1 MRLKLQVQEKDTAY
15 TVETN
20 LFVIIAWER
29 KFKRK
34 ISDLSNGIGMEDL
47 AFMAYECCKQTNDRV
62 VPVVFDDYIKTLVN
76 IDVLED
82 EPVNPS
88 VEALTTEP

>member
-1 MRLKLQVQEKDTAY
+1 MLKLKVEEKDATY

-29 KFKRK
+29 RFKRK

-47 AFMAYECCKQTNDRV
+47 AFMAFECCKQTDRV
-62 VPVVFDDYIKTLVN
+62 VPIAFDDYIKTLVN
-76 IDVLED
+76 IEILED
-82 EPVNPS
+82 EPVNPT

>member
-1 MRLKLQVQEKDTAY
+1 MKLKLEVTEQDGVY

-34 ISDLSNGIGMEDL
+34 VSDLSNGIGMEDL
-47 AFMAYECCKQTNDRV
+47 AFMAYECCKQQSIP
-62 VPVVFDDYIKTLVN
+62 VPMVFDEYIKRLVN

-82 EPVNPS
+82 EDVNPTQ
-88 VEALTTEP
+88 EAVTTAS

>member
-1 MRLKLQVQEKDTAY
+1 MKLKLQVEEKDATY

-47 AFMAYECCKQTNDRV
+47 AFMAYECCKQINHP
-62 VPVVFDDYIKTLVN
+62 VPIVFDEYIKRLVN
-76 IDVLED
+76 IDVIED
-82 EPVNPS
+82 EPVNPTE
-88 VEALTTEP
+88 EALTTEP

>member
-1 MRLKLQVQEKDTAY
+1 MKLKLQVEERDATY

-47 AFMAYECCKQTNDRV
+47 AFMAFECCKQNGHT
-62 VPVVFDDYIKTLVN
+62 VPAIFDDYIKRLVN

-88 VEALTTEP
+88 QEALTTAP

>member
-1 MRLKLQVQEKDTAY
+1 MRLKLEVTEAEGSY

-34 ISDLSNGIGMEDL
+34 ISELSSGIGMEDL
-47 AFMAYECCKQTNDRV
+47 AFMAFECCKQMNHP
-62 VPVVFDDYIKTLVN
+62 VPLSFDDYIRRLVN
-76 IDVLED
+76 IEVLDD
-82 EPVNPS
+82 EPVNPTDGA
-88 VEALTTEP
+88 VTTEH

>member
-1 MRLKLQVQEKDTAY
+1 MKLKLEVTEQDGVY

-20 LFVIIAWER
+20 LFVIVAWER

-34 ISDLSNGIGMEDL
+34 VSDLSNGIGMEDL
-47 AFMAYECCKQTNDRV
+47 AFMAYECCKQQSIP
-62 VPVVFDDYIKTLVN
+62 VPMVFDEYIKRLVN

-82 EPVNPS
+82 EDVNPTQ
-88 VEALTTEP
+88 EAVTTAS

>member
-1 MRLKLQVQEKDTAY
+1 MKLTLEVTEQDGKY
-15 TVETN
+15 TLETN

-47 AFMAYECCKQTNDRV
+47 AFMAYECCKQKNIP
-62 VPVVFDDYIKTLVN
+62 VPMVFDDYIKRLVN
-76 IDVLED
+76 IDVLD
-82 EPVNPS
+82 EETVNPTDGA
-88 VEALTTEP
+88 VTTES

>member
-1 MRLKLQVQEKDTAY
+1 MRLKLQVEEKDATY

-47 AFMAYECCKQTNDRV
+47 AFMAFECCKQNGHI
-62 VPVVFDDYIKTLVN
+62 VPAVFDDYIRRLVN
-76 IDVLED
+76 IDVIED
-82 EPVNPS
+82 EPVNPTE
-88 VEALTTEP
+88 EALTTEP

>member
-1 MRLKLQVQEKDTAY
+1 MKLKMQVEEKDATY

-29 KFKRK
+29 RFKRK

-47 AFMAYECCKQTNDRV
+47 AFMAYECCKQIGHP
-62 VPVVFDDYIKTLVN
+62 VPPVFDNYIQRLVN
-76 IDVLED
+76 IEVLED
-82 EPVNPS
+82 APVNPT

>member
-1 MRLKLQVQEKDTAY
+1 MKLKLHVTETERDY

-34 ISDLSNGIGMEDL
+34 VSDLSNGIGMEDL
-47 AFMAYECCKQTNDRV
+47 AFMAFECCRQINLS
-62 VPVVFDDYIKTLVN
+62 VPAIFDDYIKRLVN
-76 IDVLED
+76 IDVVED
-82 EPVNPS
+82 EDVNPT
-88 VEALTTEP
+88 VEAVTTAS

>member
-1 MRLKLQVQEKDTAY
+1 MKLKLHVTETERDY

-34 ISDLSNGIGMEDL
+34 VSDLSNGIGMEDL
-47 AFMAYECCKQTNDRV
+47 AFMAFECCRQINLA
-62 VPVVFDDYIKTLVN
+62 VPAIFDDYIKRLVN

-82 EPVNPS
+82 EDVNPT
-88 VEALTTEP
+88 VEAVTTAS

>member
-1 MRLKLQVQEKDTAY
+1 MKLTLEVTEQDGKY
-15 TVETN
+15 TLETN

-47 AFMAYECCKQTNDRV
+47 AFMAYECCKQKNIP
-62 VPVVFDDYIKTLVN
+62 VPMVFDDYIKRLIN
-76 IDVLED
+76 IDVLD
-82 EPVNPS
+82 EETVNPTDGA
-88 VEALTTEP
+88 VTTES

>member
-1 MRLKLQVQEKDTAY
+1 MRLKLQVEEKDATY

-47 AFMAYECCKQTNDRV
+47 AFMAYECCKQINHP
-62 VPVVFDDYIKTLVN
+62 VPIAFDQYIMRLVS
-76 IDVLED
+76 IDVIED
-82 EPVNPS
+82 EPVNPTE
-88 VEALTTEP
+88 EALTTEP

>member
-1 MRLKLQVQEKDTAY
+1 MKLKLEVTEQDGVY

-20 LFVIIAWER
+20 LFVIVAWER

-34 ISDLSNGIGMEDL
+34 VSDLSNGIGMEDL
-47 AFMAYECCKQTNDRV
+47 AFMAYECCKQQSIP
-62 VPVVFDDYIKTLVN
+62 VPMVFDEYIKRLVN

-82 EPVNPS
+82 EPANPT
-88 VEALTTEP
+88 VEAVTTAS

>member
-1 MRLKLQVQEKDTAY
+1 MRLKLQVEEKDATYA
-15 TVETN
+15 VETN

-47 AFMAYECCKQTNDRV
+47 AFMAFECCKQIGHP
-62 VPVVFDDYIKTLVN
+62 VPAIFDDYIKRLLN

-82 EPVNPS
+82 EPVNPTE
-88 VEALTTEP
+88 EALTTEP

>member
-1 MRLKLQVQEKDTAY
+1 MKLKLQIEEKESTY

-34 ISDLSNGIGMEDL
+34 ISELSTGIGMEDL
-47 AFMAYECCKQTNDRV
+47 AFMAFESCKQQSIP
-62 VPVVFDDYIKTLVN
+62 VPAVFDDYIKRLVN
-76 IDVLED
+76 IEVLD
-82 EPVNPS
+82 DDPVNPHQ
-88 VEALTTEP
+88 EAHTSES

>member
-1 MRLKLQVQEKDTAY
+1 MKLTLEVTEQDGKY
-15 TVETN
+15 TLETN

-47 AFMAYECCKQTNDRV
+47 AFMAYECCKQKNIS
-62 VPVVFDDYIKTLVN
+62 VPMVFDDYIKRLVN
-76 IDVLED
+76 IDVLD
-82 EPVNPS
+82 EETVNPTDGA
-88 VEALTTEP
+88 VTTES

>member
-1 MRLKLQVQEKDTAY
+1 MKLTMQVEEKEATY
-15 TVETN
+15 TVVTN

-47 AFMAYECCKQTNDRV
+47 AFMAYECCKQINHS
-62 VPVVFDDYIKTLVN
+62 VPAVFDDYIKRLVN
-76 IDVLED
+76 IDVLD
-82 EPVNPS
+82 EETVNPTDGA
-88 VEALTTEP
+88 VITES

>member
-1 MRLKLQVQEKDTAY
+1 MKLKLEVTEQDGKY
-15 TVETN
+15 TLETN

-47 AFMAYECCKQTNDRV
+47 AFMAYECCKQINHP
-62 VPVVFDDYIKTLVN
+62 VPPVFDDYIKRLID
-76 IDVLED
+76 IDVID
-82 EPVNPS
+82 EETVNPTDGA
-88 VEALTTEP
+88 VTTES

>member
-1 MRLKLQVQEKDTAY
+1 MKLKMQVEEKDATY

-47 AFMAYECCKQTNDRV
+47 AFMAYECCKQIGHA
-62 VPVVFDDYIKTLVN
+62 VPAIFDDYIKRLVN
-76 IDVLED
+76 IDVIED
-82 EPVNPS
+82 EPVNPTE
-88 VEALTTEP
+88 EALTTEP

>member
-1 MRLKLQVQEKDTAY
+1 MKLKLEITEKESSY
-15 TVETN
+15 IVETN

-47 AFMAYECCKQTNDRV
+47 AFMAYECCKQINHP
-62 VPVVFDDYIKTLVN
+62 VPAVFDDYIKRLVN
-76 IDVLED
+76 IDVLD
-82 EPVNPS
+82 EETVNPTDG
-88 VEALTTEP
+88 VVTTES

>member
-1 MRLKLQVQEKDTAY
+1 MRLKLQVEEKDATY

-47 AFMAYECCKQTNDRV
+47 AFMAFECCKQNGQI
-62 VPVVFDDYIKTLVN
+62 VPAVFDDYIRRLVN
-76 IDVLED
+76 IDVIED
-82 EPVNPS
+82 EPVNPT
-88 VEALTTEP
+88 EAGFTTIP

>member
-1 MRLKLQVQEKDTAY
+1 MKLTLEVTEQDGKY
-15 TVETN
+15 TLETN

-47 AFMAYECCKQTNDRV
+47 AFMAYECCKQKNIP
-62 VPVVFDDYIKTLVN
+62 VPMVFDDYIKRLVN
-76 IDVLED
+76 IDVLD
-82 EPVNPS
+82 EETVNPTDGA
-88 VEALTTEP
+88 VITES

>member
-1 MRLKLQVQEKDTAY
+1 MKLKLQIEEKESTY

-34 ISDLSNGIGMEDL
+34 ISELSTGIGMEDL
-47 AFMAYECCKQTNDRV
+47 AFMAYESCKQINHP
-62 VPVVFDDYIKTLVN
+62 VPAIFDDYIRRLVN
-76 IDVLED
+76 IEVLD
-82 EPVNPS
+82 DDPVNPS
-88 VEALTTEP
+88 QEALTFES